1 MLKLLFIPVI
11 STETD
16 LLQPHRSQISNM
28 NIRFLKHR
36 NAYINNYNTYPFVC
50 PMSIKF
56 YEVSSANCG
65 TAFVIFNI
73 ELVGGPKTAKCL
85 CVLL

>member
-28 NIRFLKHR
+28 NLRFL
-36 NAYINNYNTYPFVC
+36 T
-50 PMSIKF
+50 
-56 YEVSSANCG
+56 
-65 TAFVIFNI
+65 NI
-73 ELVGGPKTAKCL
+73 EMLILTTITLTPSYVRC
-85 CVLL
+85 